1 MTNPDNLLFTIAIL
15 WCVVGF
21 GGYYF
26 LGRSTWL
33 TEKFNASCKYLDKQG
48 NQVLLHRALGLLFL
62 GLLSALIILLL
73 PQQRIGDFG
82 LGFKFSGFPP
92 WWSGLLILPILY
104 LSYRT
109 ARTPNNLRQYP
120 QIRAK
125 AWTGPMLFISG
136 ISWVLFLVGYE
147 FLFRGFVFFAS
158 LLIMEPLPAIALNT
172 TVYAFAHFYKGPE
185 ETFGTIPAGILFC
198 YLTLVTG
205 NIWSAVFLHSVMALS
220 NEWFSLKAHPEMS
233 ITKIR

>member
-1 MTNPDNLLFTIAIL
+1 MANPDNLQFTIAIL

-21 GGYYF
+21 GSYYF

-33 TEKFNASCKYLDKQG
+33 SGMFDASCKFMDKQG
-48 NQVLLHRALGLLFL
+48 NQVLLQRALGLLFL

-73 PQQRIGDFG
+73 PGANLSDFG
-82 LGFKFSGFPP
+82 LSFTFSKFPP

-109 ARTPNNLRQYP
+109 AQTPNNLRKYP

-125 AWTGPMLFISG
+125 AWTGPMLLSSG
-136 ISWVLFLVGYE
+136 LSWVMFLVGYE

-158 LLIMEPLPAIALNT
+158 LGIMEPVPAIALNT
-172 TVYAFAHFYKGPE
+172 TVYVFAHFYKGPD

-198 YLTLVTG
+198 YLTLLTG
-205 NIWSAVFLHSVMALS
+205 NIWSAVILHSVMALS
-220 NEWFSLKAHPEMS
+220 NEWFSLKAHPEMFVKK
-233 ITKIR
+233 TP